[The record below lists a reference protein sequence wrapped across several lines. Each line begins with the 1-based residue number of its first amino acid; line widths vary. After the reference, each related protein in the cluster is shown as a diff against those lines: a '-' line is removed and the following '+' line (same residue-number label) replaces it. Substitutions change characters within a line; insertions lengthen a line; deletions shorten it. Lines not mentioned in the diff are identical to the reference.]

1 VNLDF
6 LKVDAA
12 VSAAT
17 GVAEG
22 GPIARSPMEACAR
35 AAGARFEVRHGW
47 NVAVGF
53 GGASGQE
60 AAAASGQ
67 EAAAALQAAGWAD
80 VSDLGKLEIQ
90 APAAS
95 LEAIGDRFG
104 AALELGVAA
113 RAGDAWWCRLT
124 TTRALVIGDSG
135 VVLERLEAAVA
146 QAPGATLLDVGTN
159 FAAITIVGPLAREVL
174 ARFCAL
180 DLRPAR
186 TPVGALRPG
195 SIGRQPGIL
204 ICEAE
209 NRYLLLFGWATGEYV
224 WSIVTDAGRHLGGR
238 PIGADAL
245 AGLSAPSAI
254 TEEESVSA

>member
-1 VNLDF
+1 MNLDF

-17 GVAEG
+17 GVAAG
-22 GPIARSPMEACAR
+22 GPIARSPMEASAR
-35 AAGARFEVRHGW
+35 AAGARFEVRAGW
-47 NVAVGF
+47 NLAVDF
-53 GGASGQE
+53 GGE
-60 AAAASGQ
+60 SGQ
-67 EAAAALQAAGWAD
+67 EAAAALQTAGWAD
-80 VSDLGKLEIQ
+80 VSHLRKLEIQ

-95 LEAIGDRFG
+95 LEAIGDQFG
-104 AALELGVAA
+104 AALELGAAA

-124 TTRALVIGDSG
+124 TTRALVIGDTAA
-135 VVLERLEAAVA
+135 VLQRLEAAVA
-146 QAPGATLLDVGTN
+146 QAPGATLLDVGTS

-209 NRYLLLFGWATGEYV
+209 SRYLFLFGWATGEYV

-245 AGLSAPSAI
+245 AGLSPSSAI
-254 TEEESVSA
+254 TEGESVSA